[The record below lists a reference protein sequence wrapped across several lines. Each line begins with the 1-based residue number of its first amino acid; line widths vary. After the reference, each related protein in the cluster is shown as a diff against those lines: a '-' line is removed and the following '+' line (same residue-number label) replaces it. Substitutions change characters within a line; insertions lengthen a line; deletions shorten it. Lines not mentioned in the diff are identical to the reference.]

1 MDLQQQIIDLHK
13 QYPNDMELARHVRVI
28 AWHLMSEEGQIQDPN
43 QLTLWSEEE
52 LEELK
57 K

>member
-13 QYPNDMELARHVRVI
+13 QYPNDMELGRQVRVM
-28 AWHLMSEEGQIQDPN
+28 AWHLMREEGQIQDPN